1 VGVSPPRQAS
11 PEYPVYGGFYNTSSY
26 LLDGV
31 MLSER
36 GMSVSSRKLYNKTS
50 ISDPDSTIRVYLA
63 LLRRYNRFQGID
75 SAGLCTMAGRYGKP
89 LLVPS
94 PHKLF

>member
-1 VGVSPPRQAS
+1 MVLFALPVTRIHRTTSYTRAGGALDVGVSPPRQAS

-36 GMSVSSRKLYNKTS
+36 GMSVSSGNYNNK
-50 ISDPDSTIRVYLA
+50 ILAFRIRLVRYRYA
-63 LLRRYNRFQGID
+63 LIWLSWI
-75 SAGLCTMAGRYGKP
+75 
-89 LLVPS
+89 
-94 PHKLF
+94 

>member
-1 VGVSPPRQAS
+1 MSYVLTAGGALDVGVSPPRQAS

-36 GMSVSSRKLYNKTS
+36 GMSVSSGN
-50 ISDPDSTIRVYLA
+50 
-63 LLRRYNRFQGID
+63 
-75 SAGLCTMAGRYGKP
+75 
-89 LLVPS
+89 
-94 PHKLF
+94 